1 VITVARGIGAFLPER
16 AWRLTLARSGT
27 YSDPRIEGKPAGS
40 RDPVQEAVMSALAVA
55 ILLAV
60 QAPAAEPKAAVGT
73 EIRALT
79 VTLVDDKGQ
88 DVTDVSVADVALA
101 ENGVHR
107 DIASFARDTRPLAVA
122 ILVDTS
128 AAVSSAYRLNVV
140 DAVVGLVARLPEGA
154 RYAIWTTGDRPT
166 KLVDYTDDRGAAGAV
181 LRRVAPQGGNYTLD
195 ALAEATRDLAK
206 LAREGDR
213 KAVVAVT
220 GEGPEF
226 SYRDKQRAAEEAEG
240 LADIFL
246 SVQVDV
252 AEADFDTR
260 TRLSYA
266 LERLAT
272 ASGGRADQ
280 VLSYMALD
288 SALKKLSAHLAS
300 AFRLRYATVP
310 ELKKRK
316 LELSVARPGTRV
328 VIPQL
333 VAQDKA
339 RAES

>member
-1 VITVARGIGAFLPER
+1 MSAF
-16 AWRLTLARSGT
+16 
-27 YSDPRIEGKPAGS
+27 
-40 RDPVQEAVMSALAVA
+40 ALAV
-55 ILLAV
+55 LLV
-60 QAPAAEPKAAVGT
+60 GQASTAAAAGT
-73 EIRALT
+73 EIRALS

-88 DVTDVSVADVALA
+88 EVTDVSATDVALV

-107 DIASFARDTRPLAVA
+107 DIASFARDLRPLTAA
-122 ILVDTS
+122 ILVDSS
-128 AAVSSAYRLNVV
+128 AAVSSSYRLNVV

-154 RYAIWTTGDRPT
+154 RYSIWTTGDRPT
-166 KLVDYTDDRGAAGAV
+166 KVLDYTDDRGAAGAA

-195 ALAEATRDLAK
+195 ALAEASVDLAK

-213 KAVVAVT
+213 RAVVAVS
-220 GEGPEF
+220 GLGPEF

-240 LADIFL
+240 RADLFL
-246 SVQVDV
+246 SVQID
-252 AEADFDTR
+252 AGEGDFDTR

-288 SALKKLSAHLAS
+288 SALKKLSTYVSS

-316 LELSVARPGTRV
+316 LELRVARPGTRV
-328 VIPQL
+328 VVPQ
-333 VAQDKA
+333 ATA
-339 RAES
+339 RDGSRGES

>member
-1 VITVARGIGAFLPER
+1 
-16 AWRLTLARSGT
+16 
-27 YSDPRIEGKPAGS
+27 
-40 RDPVQEAVMSALAVA
+40 MSAL
-55 ILLAV
+55 LLSTLLLG
-60 QAPAAEPKAAVGT
+60 QAAAVPSTAAAST

-88 DVTDVSVADVALA
+88 AVTDVSAADVALV
-101 ENGVHR
+101 ENGLHR
-107 DIASFARDTRPLAVA
+107 DVASFARDLRPLTAA
-122 ILVDTS
+122 ILVDSS

-140 DAVVGLVARLPEGA
+140 EAVVGFVARLPEGT

-166 KLVDYTDDRGAAGAV
+166 KLVDYTDDRGAAGAA

-195 ALAEATRDLAK
+195 ALAEASSDLAK

-213 KAVVAVT
+213 RAVVAVS
-220 GEGPEF
+220 GLGPEF
-226 SYRDKQRAAEEAEG
+226 SYRDKQRVAEEAEG
-240 LADIFL
+240 RADLFL
-246 SVQVDV
+246 SVLVD
-252 AEADFDTR
+252 AGEGDFDTR

-280 VLSYMALD
+280 VLSYMALE
-288 SALKKLSAHLAS
+288 SALKKFSSFIGS

-316 LELSVARPGTRV
+316 LELRVARPGTKV
-328 VIPQL
+328 VFPQ
-333 VAQDKA
+333 ATA
-339 RAES
+339 RDGGFS

>member
-1 VITVARGIGAFLPER
+1 
-16 AWRLTLARSGT
+16 
-27 YSDPRIEGKPAGS
+27 
-40 RDPVQEAVMSALAVA
+40 MSALALSV
-55 ILLAV
+55 LLAV
-60 QAPAAEPKAAVGT
+60 QAPAAPPATAPGT

-88 DVTDVSVADVALA
+88 EVTDVSAADVALV

-107 DIASFARDTRPLAVA
+107 DIASFARDARPLTAA
-122 ILVDTS
+122 ILVDSS

-140 DAVVGLVARLPEGA
+140 DAVVGFVGRLPQGA
-154 RYAIWTTGDRPT
+154 RYSIWTTGDRPT
-166 KLVDYTDDRGAAGAV
+166 KIVDYTDDRAAAGAAM
-181 LRRVAPQGGNYTLD
+181 RRVAPQGGNYTLD
-195 ALAEATRDLAK
+195 ALAEASVDLAK
-206 LAREGDR
+206 LAKEGDR
-213 KAVVAVT
+213 RAVIAVT
-220 GEGPEF
+220 GLGPEF
-226 SYRDKQRAAEEAEG
+226 SYRDKQRAAEEAEAR
-240 LADIFL
+240 ADLFL

-252 AEADFDTR
+252 GGDDFETR
-260 TRLSYA
+260 TRLSYV

-300 AFRLRYATVP
+300 GYRLRYATLP

-333 VAQDKA
+333 LA
-339 RAES
+339 RDAARGES

>member
-1 VITVARGIGAFLPER
+1 MSAF
-16 AWRLTLARSGT
+16 
-27 YSDPRIEGKPAGS
+27 
-40 RDPVQEAVMSALAVA
+40 ALAV
-55 ILLAV
+55 LLV
-60 QAPAAEPKAAVGT
+60 GQASTAAAGGT

-88 DVTDVSVADVALA
+88 EVTDVSAADVALV

-107 DIASFARDTRPLAVA
+107 DIASFARDLRPLTAA
-122 ILVDTS
+122 ILVDSS
-128 AAVSSAYRLNVV
+128 AAVSSSYRLNVV

-154 RYAIWTTGDRPT
+154 RYSIWTTGDRPT
-166 KLVDYTDDRGAAGAV
+166 KVLDYTDDRGAAGAA

-195 ALAEATRDLAK
+195 ALAEASADLAK

-213 KAVVAVT
+213 RAVVAVT
-220 GEGPEF
+220 GLGPEF
-226 SYRDKQRAAEEAEG
+226 SYRDKQRSAEEAEG
-240 LADIFL
+240 RADLFL
-246 SVQVDV
+246 SVQID
-252 AEADFDTR
+252 AGEGDFDTR

-288 SALKKLSAHLAS
+288 SALKKLSTYVSS

-316 LELSVARPGTRV
+316 LELRVARPGTKV
-328 VIPQL
+328 VVPQ
-333 VAQDKA
+333 ATA
-339 RAES
+339 RDGSRGES

>member
-1 VITVARGIGAFLPER
+1 MSAF
-16 AWRLTLARSGT
+16 
-27 YSDPRIEGKPAGS
+27 
-40 RDPVQEAVMSALAVA
+40 ALAV
-55 ILLAV
+55 LLV
-60 QAPAAEPKAAVGT
+60 GQASTAAAGGT

-88 DVTDVSVADVALA
+88 EVTDVSAADVALV

-107 DIASFARDTRPLAVA
+107 DIASFARDLRPLTAA
-122 ILVDTS
+122 ILVDSS
-128 AAVSSAYRLNVV
+128 AAVSSSYRLNVV

-154 RYAIWTTGDRPT
+154 RYSIWTTGDRPT
-166 KLVDYTDDRGAAGAV
+166 KVLDYTDDRGAAGAA

-195 ALAEATRDLAK
+195 ALAEASADLAK

-213 KAVVAVT
+213 RAVVAVT
-220 GEGPEF
+220 GLGPEF
-226 SYRDKQRAAEEAEG
+226 SYRDKQRSAEEAEG
-240 LADIFL
+240 RADLFL
-246 SVQVDV
+246 SVQID
-252 AEADFDTR
+252 AGEGDFDTR

-280 VLSYMALD
+280 LLSYMALD
-288 SALKKLSAHLAS
+288 SALKKLSTYVSS

-316 LELSVARPGTRV
+316 LELRVARPGTKV
-328 VIPQL
+328 VVPQ
-333 VAQDKA
+333 ATA
-339 RAES
+339 RDGSRGES

>member
-1 VITVARGIGAFLPER
+1 MSAF
-16 AWRLTLARSGT
+16 
-27 YSDPRIEGKPAGS
+27 
-40 RDPVQEAVMSALAVA
+40 ALAV
-55 ILLAV
+55 LLV
-60 QAPAAEPKAAVGT
+60 GQASTAAAAGT
-73 EIRALT
+73 EIRALS

-88 DVTDVSVADVALA
+88 EVTDVSVADVALV

-107 DIASFARDTRPLAVA
+107 DIASFARDLRPLTAA
-122 ILVDTS
+122 ILVDSS
-128 AAVSSAYRLNVV
+128 AAVSSSYRLNVV
-140 DAVVGLVARLPEGA
+140 EAVVGLVARLPEGA
-154 RYAIWTTGDRPT
+154 RYSIWTTGDRPT
-166 KLVDYTDDRGAAGAV
+166 KLLDYTDDRGAAGAA

-195 ALAEATRDLAK
+195 ALAEASVDLAK

-213 KAVVAVT
+213 RAVVAVT
-220 GEGPEF
+220 GLGPEF

-240 LADIFL
+240 RADLFL
-246 SVQVDV
+246 SVQID
-252 AEADFDTR
+252 AGDGDFDTR

-288 SALKKLSAHLAS
+288 SALKKLSTYVSS

-316 LELSVARPGTRV
+316 LELRVARPGTKV
-328 VIPQL
+328 VVPQ
-333 VAQDKA
+333 ATA
-339 RAES
+339 RDGGES